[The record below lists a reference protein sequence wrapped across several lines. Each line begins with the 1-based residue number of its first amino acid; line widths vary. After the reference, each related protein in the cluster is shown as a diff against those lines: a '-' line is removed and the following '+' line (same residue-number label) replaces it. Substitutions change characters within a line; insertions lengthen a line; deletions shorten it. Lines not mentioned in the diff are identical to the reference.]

1 MKKILALLLCLAMSF
16 SLIASFAEEEKDTS
30 KIEISFKVGDSTLLI
45 NGKEVTVE
53 TPYIAGEGT
62 TLVPLRVITE
72 AFGAEVLWEGETK
85 TITLN
90 YPDVTIILQIDN
102 RIAKVNDHTEELPVA
117 PTLSA
122 SGVTMVP
129 LRFISETFGAE
140 VGYNEGAITVTKSAD
155 DFGTT
160 VSVLTQKEKIGDS
173 YYGWTMNTPKNLTL
187 SYKSFDG
194 RELVFSGDTTE
205 VELDIYDNPEDFSIE
220 SDFIDIKSSASSM
233 GALVRADLLKDENGN
248 TYYIIQVKDS
258 ESFIDARRYSTEDFV
273 YSFFTEV
280 TGNDATA
287 KESILSILD
296 SFKAEELTDAVYDL
310 SEVKDGMR
318 KYTDEDLKFSL
329 SLPANYSVEESSVN
343 ERFFYALTKTD
354 DDPYSYV
361 NLFISSKTDKANAK
375 TLAENDCETRA
386 KYYNKEFSTVSSVSE
401 KEINGTV
408 CYIYTHEIKGTKS
421 DNSLTTDVFFDKGEY
436 VYNFCFYRD
445 EDAVLDVDAIL
456 ATLKAEELDANAT
469 GTLLRNENDPG
480 IIIPVKN
487 SYWSMQIPA
496 IWNAVISPSISGA
509 IYSHAYC
516 DAIISI
522 VGSTGDGRLTD
533 SQLESLTRKAVRE
546 LSAEEGVTITENVK
560 SIKFNGNK
568 YFTYSYV
575 TESDDSTLYTTGY
588 TVHKDGVTFIIF
600 TATDELSHTE
610 QIEKEFESIVKT
622 FRIEY
627 EEED

>member
-386 KYYNKEFSTVSSVSE
+386 KYYNKEFSTISSVSE

-456 ATLKAEELDANAT
+456 ATIKAEELDANAT

-496 IWNAVISPSISGA
+496 IWNAVISPSTSGA
-509 IYSHAYC
+509 I
-516 DAIISI
+516 I
-522 VGSTGDGRLTD
+522 LMP
-533 SQLESLTRKAVRE
+533 
-546 LSAEEGVTITENVK
+546 
-560 SIKFNGNK
+560 
-568 YFTYSYV
+568 
-575 TESDDSTLYTTGY
+575 
-588 TVHKDGVTFIIF
+588 
-600 TATDELSHTE
+600 TAM
-610 QIEKEFESIVKT
+610 Q
-622 FRIEY
+622 
-627 EEED
+627 

>member
-386 KYYNKEFSTVSSVSE
+386 KYYNKEFSTISSVSE

-456 ATLKAEELDANAT
+456 ATIKAEELDANAT

-496 IWNAVISPSISGA
+496 IWNAVISPSTSGA

-568 YFTYSYV
+568 YFTYSYI

-610 QIEKEFESIVKT
+610 QIEKEFESIIKT